1 MSDEFAV
8 SLRDVSKAYVSRG
21 KAPVQALVDIDLDV
35 GAGEFVSIVG
45 PSGCGKSTLLQLIN
59 GLIPLTAGTVEF
71 GQKPKGAKQRVG
83 MVFQQP
89 LLLPWRTV
97 RENVSI
103 PDELGKRVRQNSRA
117 TRERAM
123 ELISRMKLTD
133 FADAYPGELSGGMQQ
148 RVGIARAF
156 MHDPDVLLMDEPFGA
171 LDAIT
176 RDQMAL
182 ELMRIWEDDRKTVLF
197 VTHSIS
203 EAVLLSDRVVVMS
216 ARPGR
221 IVTTLR
227 IDLPRPRDLSL
238 MNTPEFGDYATQ
250 IRDLLE
256 IPAA

>member
-1 MSDEFAV
+1 
-8 SLRDVSKAYVSRG
+8 
-21 KAPVQALVDIDLDV
+21 
-35 GAGEFVSIVG
+35 
-45 PSGCGKSTLLQLIN
+45 
-59 GLIPLTAGTVEF
+59 
-71 GQKPKGAKQRVG
+71 

-97 RENVSI
+97 RENVAI
-103 PDELGKRVRQNSRA
+103 PDELGSRVRRDRHA

-123 ELISRMKLTD
+123 ELISRMKLMD

-221 IVTTLR
+221 IVRTLR

-238 MNTPEFGDYATQ
+238 MNTPEFGDYAAQ